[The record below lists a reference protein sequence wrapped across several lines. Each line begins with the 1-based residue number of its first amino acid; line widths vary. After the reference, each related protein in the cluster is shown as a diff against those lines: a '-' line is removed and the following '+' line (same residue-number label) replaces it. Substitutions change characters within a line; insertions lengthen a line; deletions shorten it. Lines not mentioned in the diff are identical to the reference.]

1 MNTIIEQQ
9 LNRRSVRDFNGEA
22 VKAEDLTHILQA
34 AQQAPTSING
44 QQISLVVT
52 RDKDTIQKIAELA
65 GGQPQVAGAD
75 VFVTI
80 VVDYHRPASA
90 MEAIDQSLVIN
101 QSAEGLMVGA
111 VDAGIM
117 LNAVQTAAES
127 LGYGTTAIGG
137 IRANPEAMIEL
148 LNLPAN
154 TFPMVGSTIGVPDT
168 SVPSAVKPRVSLE
181 SFAMF
186 EQYDAE
192 KVARGAKQY
201 DVELREWWDSIGMQD
216 MPSYAASTGQY
227 YSQIYFSTV
236 GKTLEKQ
243 GFMFQDEL
251 TK

>member
-9 LNRRSVRDFNGEA
+9 LNRRSVRDFSGEA
-22 VKAEDLTHILQA
+22 VKAEDLTRILQA

-75 VFVTI
+75 VFVTV

-90 MEAIDQSLVIN
+90 MDAIDQSLVIN

-137 IRANPEAMIEL
+137 IRANPEA
-148 LNLPAN
+148 
-154 TFPMVGSTIGVPDT
+154 
-168 SVPSAVKPRVSLE
+168 
-181 SFAMF
+181 
-186 EQYDAE
+186 
-192 KVARGAKQY
+192 
-201 DVELREWWDSIGMQD
+201 
-216 MPSYAASTGQY
+216 
-227 YSQIYFSTV
+227 
-236 GKTLEKQ
+236 
-243 GFMFQDEL
+243 
-251 TK
+251 